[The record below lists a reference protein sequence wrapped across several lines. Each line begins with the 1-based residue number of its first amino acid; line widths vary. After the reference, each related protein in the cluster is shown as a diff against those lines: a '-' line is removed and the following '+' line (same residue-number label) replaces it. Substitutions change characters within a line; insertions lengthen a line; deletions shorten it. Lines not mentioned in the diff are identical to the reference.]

1 MPIAEATWRELP
13 DNLPNL
19 TQLHAEGKSIT
30 DEHLAVFARLTK
42 LYKLELISASVTDA
56 GLPVLYDSRA
66 MRLLDLS
73 KTQVTAAGVAALHER
88 LPLCQIT
95 WDGGIIEPA
104 SK

>member
-30 DEHLAVFARLTK
+30 DEHLVEFARLTK
-42 LYKLELISASVTDA
+42 LDKLRLLASAVTDA

-66 MRLLDLS
+66 LRRLDLS